1 MSDDNNTNKDNKNY
15 YLCFGIGSGLLFG
28 AGLGLIF
35 KNIAM
40 GAGFGMLVGIGI
52 GGIMDKHTKSIKK
65 DLIKIILIA
74 IIGVILILLTPKTI
88 NYLW

>member
-1 MSDDNNTNKDNKNY
+1 MPDNNNTNKNNKNY
-15 YLCFGIGSGLLFG
+15 YLSFGIGFGLLFG

-40 GAGFGMLVGIGI
+40 GVGFGMLIGIGI

-65 DLIKIILIA
+65 DLIKIILIT